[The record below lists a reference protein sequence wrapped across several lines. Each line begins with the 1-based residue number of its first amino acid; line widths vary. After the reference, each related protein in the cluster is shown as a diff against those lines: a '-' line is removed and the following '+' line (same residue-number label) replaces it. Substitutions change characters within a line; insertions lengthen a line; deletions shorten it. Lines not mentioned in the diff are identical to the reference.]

1 MKTIQ
6 LSLFDESNIDPVR
19 ETKEKVEEIK
29 RIIQDEKGTNINKRE
44 AGLLLD
50 GLAAISR
57 AIRSERADEA
67 RTLRARVSTW
77 YNELE

>member
-1 MKTIQ
+1 MKIIQ
-6 LSLFDESNIDPVR
+6 LSLFDESNINPIK

-29 RIIQDEKGTNINKRE
+29 RIIHNEKGTNINKRE

-57 AIRSERADEA
+57 GLSTERAQEA
-67 RTLRARVSTW
+67 RTLRMRVSEW
-77 YNELE
+77 YNTLE